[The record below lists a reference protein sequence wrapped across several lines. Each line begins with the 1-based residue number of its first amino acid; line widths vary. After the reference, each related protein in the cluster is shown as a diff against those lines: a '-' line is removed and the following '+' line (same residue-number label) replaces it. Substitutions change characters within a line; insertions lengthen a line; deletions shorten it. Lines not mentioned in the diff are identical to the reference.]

1 MAGSELYKAALA
13 YHLNLGEYN
22 GPLQLRKYYI
32 AFHSNND
39 VAEIQHTAKG
49 TIITKQR
56 NSWKAFKVSGSICVP
71 LQLVS
76 IIIVMVIVA
85 ASALT

>member
-22 GPLQLRKYYI
+22 GLFQPRKYYI
-32 AFHSNND
+32 AFHSNNS

-56 NSWKAFKVSGSICVP
+56 NSWKTSKVSTN
-71 LQLVS
+71 
-76 IIIVMVIVA
+76 
-85 ASALT
+85 SAVKRNSKFNKDKLKSFSPSQY